1 MVAPIYIP
9 TNSAQVSLF
18 STSSPILVICCLLCD
33 THSNRNKVISYCG
46 FICISLMISDV
57 QYIYMYQLATWMS
70 PFKKCL
76 FSSSAHYLTRFF
88 VVLLLSYMSSL
99 YILDINHLSDR
110 WFANIFFHYVGCL
123 FILFILLCRSFLV
136 WCSPTCWY
144 FLLLFVL
151 LVSYTKHHH
160 QDQHLGAFP
169 LCFLLAVL

>member
-1 MVAPIYIP
+1 MNIGVHVSFGIMVFSRYMPRIGIAGSYGSSIFNFLRNLHTVWKIVVVKNYIP
-9 TNSAQVSLF
+9 CAIVHKASTF
-18 STSSPILVICCLLCD
+18 STSLPALIISCLLCD

-110 WFANIFFHYVGCL
+110 
-123 FILFILLCRSFLV
+123 
-136 WCSPTCWY
+136 
-144 FLLLFVL
+144 
-151 LVSYTKHHH
+151 
-160 QDQHLGAFP
+160 
-169 LCFLLAVL
+169 

>member
-1 MVAPIYIP
+1 MRDDI
-9 TNSAQVSLF
+9 SLWFWFAFLWWLAILSIF
-18 STSSPILVICCLLCD
+18 SCACWLSVYFIWKNVCLVILL
-33 THSNRNKVISYCG
+33 I
-46 FICISLMISDV
+46 
-57 QYIYMYQLATWMS
+57 
-70 PFKKCL
+70 FKIG
-76 FSSSAHYLTRFF
+76 FF